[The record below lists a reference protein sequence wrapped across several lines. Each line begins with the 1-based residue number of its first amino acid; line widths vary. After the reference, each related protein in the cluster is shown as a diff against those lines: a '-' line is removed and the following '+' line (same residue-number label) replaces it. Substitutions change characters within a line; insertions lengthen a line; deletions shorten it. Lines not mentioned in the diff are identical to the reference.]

1 MFRRGN
7 SSQFGGFAATVKKA
21 AGGIHAD
28 IHPAEAAAGG
38 NNRSHRG
45 MMVGA
50 AELMAKYAFIR
61 DRVLA
66 QGVRMPS
73 TFHAASAGDRL

>member
-1 MFRRGN
+1 
-7 SSQFGGFAATVKKA
+7 
-21 AGGIHAD
+21 
-28 IHPAEAAAGG
+28 
-38 NNRSHRG
+38 
-45 MMVGA
+45 MVGA